1 MLFAL
6 TSEFIIAHKVF
17 VKIKTT
23 NYLADVASTKIDLIT
38 QMEVICTQETLLLND
53 LSVQKKL
60 KNAFERIIITV
71 SM

>member
-1 MLFAL
+1 MVG
-6 TSEFIIAHKVF
+6 K
-17 VKIKTT
+17 KT
-23 NYLADVASTKIDLIT
+23 NYLAVVANPKIDLIT

-53 LSVQKKL
+53 LCVQ